1 MLYSAFMSL
10 RGKKL
15 ALLLSTAPDCPGF
28 QHGLALAETALSE
41 GVEVYLYCID
51 DAVRGLAEP
60 QLQSL
65 AARGLKLFGCAYAA
79 QRRQLPIDE
88 KATWAGLA
96 LLSDLMAGADRFVS
110 FN

>member
-1 MLYSAFMSL
+1 MSL

-15 ALLLSTAPDCPGF
+15 GLLLSTSPDKPGF
-28 QHGLALAETALSE
+28 QHGLSLAEAALAE

-60 QLQSL
+60 RLQSL
-65 AARGLKLFGCAYAA
+65 AARGIKLYGCAYAA
-79 QRRQLPIDE
+79 QRRRLPIDE
-88 KATWAGLA
+88 KTNWAGLA
-96 LLSDLMAGADRFVS
+96 LLSDLMSSADRMVT